1 MERAMRWWGLFVCCL
16 VVSQSGCQRASEPE
30 KTSRSTSAPPSAAHK
45 HRAAA
50 KSKRETAAEAP
61 GAHPTPSAQSPVEV
75 TAPAAADHKVPQM
88 KRRTAASPPPT
99 SSSAV
104 TGGTSAII
112 DAELKKLAPGRI
124 LYNPPSEM
132 KVGVKDRIEVRISK
146 NQIEDL
152 TRGLEG
158 AGVPKIE
165 NLRAGDSMKVRL
177 TGDGFEI
184 AALDSDEQL
193 VSDDGFTQWCYDVT
207 PVHSGD
213 RVLSL
218 IVTVRIAVPGVP
230 DAVRDYAPF
239 TRTIHVHVNPVYS
252 TARFVQSNWQWLVGT
267 LVIPLAVLAWNRM
280 KKRPPGKRGRKA
292 MHAGQA

>member
-1 MERAMRWWGLFVCCL
+1 
-16 VVSQSGCQRASEPE
+16 
-30 KTSRSTSAPPSAAHK
+30 
-45 HRAAA
+45 
-50 KSKRETAAEAP
+50 
-61 GAHPTPSAQSPVEV
+61 
-75 TAPAAADHKVPQM
+75 M
-88 KRRTAASPPPT
+88 KRRTAASPPLT
-99 SSSAV
+99 SSSAA
-104 TGGTSAII
+104 TGGTAAII

-132 KVGVKDRIEVRISK
+132 KVGVKERVEVRISK

-152 TRGLEG
+152 TQGLEG
-158 AGVPKIE
+158 TGAPKIE

-207 PVHSGD
+207 PVHSGE

-239 TRTIHVHVNPVYS
+239 TRTIHVHVNPIYS
-252 TARFVQSNWQWLVGT
+252 TARFIVGNWQWLVGT
-267 LVIPLAVLAWNRM
+267 LVIPLAVLAWNRV

-292 MHAGQA
+292 MHAGHA